1 MRVQIYNFLLN
12 CSCFAFQKLYVFLSC
27 ENRGDVKTW
36 KRGDEKH
43 VSPSQKHTVLVLTT

>member
-1 MRVQIYNFLLN
+1 MRVQRYDFLLN
-12 CSCFAFQKLYVFLSC
+12 CLRFTFQKLYVFLSC